1 MKNNNQKVIRHLS
14 NQSLKNN
21 KMRNIFAVTAISLT
35 ALLFTALFS
44 LGMGMIQLTQEQS
57 MRQVGTWAHAGLK
70 DVTVEE
76 YEKLS
81 SHPFV
86 KDSSY
91 DIIIGIADNEQ
102 LIKRQ
107 TELRYTES
115 KNLNFGFIELKEGKL
130 PHKEDEIV
138 VDTIVMDMLNVPHKI
153 GEKISLKFNFMG
165 REYDENF
172 TVSGWYE
179 GDPVIGASQ
188 AYLSK
193 TFINQLTKS
202 YTEADFV
209 SAKKTDSLGVGL
221 IQANI
226 LFNNSKHIEEK
237 LMQVI
242 EESGYSKAEIDYGIN
257 WAYVSLT
264 SQDMDVTS
272 LIIIVVV
279 FFVMMLTGYLIIY
292 NIFQISIISDI
303 RFYGLLKT
311 IGATKKQI
319 QRLVKR
325 QAIILSCIGI
335 PIGLTL
341 GYFVGNLMLPL
352 FLQVTNGLNSSGFH
366 TKPDPYIF
374 LFGALFSLFTV
385 FISCRKPGK
394 IAGSVSPI
402 EATKYA
408 DSKEV
413 KKKFKKTKDGA
424 KLTKMALANMSRNKK
439 KTMVV
444 VLSMSLSVILLTEVV
459 TLTKSF
465 RLDLYLES
473 MLTGDFMIG
482 SVTLMNNGPANDLA
496 LTQDF
501 YNVVDSQEG
510 IESSSRLY
518 HSKGFL
524 NHILAESGQK
534 RFREFYDNDQLTI
547 YEGACSNIKKIQNI
561 LTKNAPIEEQRF
573 AYDDPLLNKLK
584 VLEGE
589 IDLGKFN
596 TGKYIL
602 VGPVTEINNTYYS
615 PGDKVELQFQG
626 PDSELVEVKDEDG
639 NIIDYQ
645 WVNNTKKIYEVMAV
659 VDIPYSMTERR
670 FHSNALVT
678 ILPVEELLE
687 NDSNAECFAASLLI
701 ENDKEVAFQSFLENY
716 TTQVDPNTDFESKEG
731 LRDEFASMTRTI
743 GLVGGALSFVIAI
756 IGILNFVNT
765 MLTSV
770 ITRKREF
777 AMMQSIGLTNDQLK
791 KMLLYEGLYY
801 VCFTAI
807 ISFIIGSL
815 LSISAIRAFNNIAK
829 FFEYHF
835 TIIPFIAVLPAFLVI
850 AFIVPLIAYHNAK
863 NQSIVE
869 RIRNAE

>member
-1 MKNNNQKVIRHLS
+1 MKNNNQKIIHHLS

-21 KMRNIFAVTAISLT
+21 KMRNIFAVTAIALT

-57 MRQVGTWAHAGLK
+57 MRQIGTWAHATLK

-76 YEKLS
+76 YKKIT

-86 KDSSY
+86 KDSGY
-91 DIIIGIADNEQ
+91 DIIIGIAENEQ

-107 TELRYTES
+107 TEIRYTEP
-115 KNLNFGFIELKEGKL
+115 KNLEFGFMELKEGNL
-130 PHKEDEIV
+130 PQKENEIV
-138 VDTIVMDMLNVPHKI
+138 VDSIVMEMLNIPHKI
-153 GEKISLKFNFMG
+153 GAEVALKFKFMG
-165 REYDENF
+165 REYDEMF

-188 AYLSK
+188 VYLSN
-193 TFINQLTKS
+193 TFLNQIMKN
-202 YTEADFV
+202 YTESDFV
-209 SAKKTDSLGVGL
+209 SAEKTNSLGVGL

-226 LFNNSKHIEEK
+226 IFENSRHIEK
-237 LMQVI
+237 NLLQVI
-242 EESGYSKAEIDYGIN
+242 EESGYTKEEIDYGIN
-257 WAYVSLT
+257 WAYLSER

-279 FFVMMLTGYLIIY
+279 FIVMMLTGYLIIY

-319 QRLVKR
+319 ERLVKR
-325 QAIILSCIGI
+325 QAFILSCIGI
-335 PIGLTL
+335 PIGLAL
-341 GYFVGNLMLPL
+341 GYLVGNLMLPL
-352 FLQVTNGLNSSGFH
+352 FLQVTNGLNSTGFH

-402 EATKYA
+402 EATKYT

-413 KKKFKKTKDGA
+413 KKKFKKTKNGA
-424 KLTKMALANMSRNKK
+424 KLTKMALANMLRNKK

-482 SVTLMNNGPANDLA
+482 SVTLMNNGPANDLE
-496 LTQDF
+496 LTKDF
-501 YNVVDSQEG
+501 YNAVDSQEG

-524 NHILAESGQK
+524 NHILTESGQK

-547 YEGACSNIKKIQNI
+547 YEGAGSNIKKIQNT

-584 VLEGE
+584 VLEGK

-602 VGPVTEINNTYYS
+602 VGPVTEMNNTYYS

-645 WVNNTKKIYEVMAV
+645 WVNNTKKVYEVMAV

-670 FHSNALVT
+670 FHLNALVT
-678 ILPVEELLE
+678 ILPVKELLE

-701 ENDKEVAFQSFLENY
+701 ENEKEVTFQSFLKNY

-731 LRDEFASMTRTI
+731 LRDEFASMTKTI
-743 GLVGGALSFVIAI
+743 GIVGGALSLVIAI

-777 AMMQSIGLTNDQLK
+777 AMMQSIGLTNEQLK

-807 ISFIIGSL
+807 ISFILGSL

-835 TIIPFIAVLPAFLVI
+835 TILPFVAVLPVFLVI

-863 NQSIVE
+863 KQSIVE
-869 RIRNAE
+869 RLRDAE